1 MNSKSVYFGILSN
14 VLGNLLML
22 GATLLLTRMLTANQF
37 GQFRVGSNFATLMI
51 PFLALGG
58 ERLVSRLIQT
68 ASDDKAKVSKALA
81 TVFFMV
87 VCGTLVLAISYP
99 LVSHYILDGNVS
111 PGVYYLSIAIIPLTI
126 IYNLANTIWRHTG
139 SAAAAQ
145 VHLNFTQRL
154 LRAPLLVGMTLIWPT
169 ALSASLAMT
178 TAQLLSLAQIRK
190 NLLTFSLRNLGPL
203 KPILQNN
210 FKDLLVIGFPVA
222 IMATVDRLDVLL
234 VNAFMSVERAGTYDL
249 IYMLSL
255 TAMFPA
261 MALSKSTEPFL
272 LGLAGDIGR
281 LDKLQHLQTKTFVVS
296 CMAVV
301 GVAVAAPVLSQYL
314 GNAGPDFAGAALIL
328 AAGLAF
334 SSAHGPVIEY
344 LQINGKTK
352 LVLLVVLSLL
362 LFFLGLKYLA
372 ASVGSLTGVA
382 ALAGLFYFT
391 LRMTLSLYIYFTDN
405 IMMSR
410 PGIISMSCFGYAA
423 VAIYVWRFAQ

>member
-58 ERLVSRLIQT
+58 ERLISRLIQ
-68 ASDDKAKVSKALA
+68 SSSNDKTQVSKALA
-81 TVFFMV
+81 TVLFLV
-87 VCGTLVLAISYP
+87 ACGTLLLAILYP
-99 LVSHYILDGNVS
+99 LISRHILDDNVS
-111 PGVYYLSIAIIPLTI
+111 AGVYFLSIAIIPSTI
-126 IYNLANTIWRHTG
+126 IYNLANTIWRHNG

-145 VHLNFTQRL
+145 VHLNFTQRV
-154 LRAPLLVGMTLIWPT
+154 LRAPLLVGMSFIWPT
-169 ALSASLAMT
+169 ALSASIAMT
-178 TAQLLSLAQIRK
+178 TAQFLSLAQIRK
-190 NLLTFSLRNLGPL
+190 NLLTFSFRGLGSFQTMLRTNL
-203 KPILQNN
+203 KE
-210 FKDLLVIGFPVA
+210 LLVIGFPVA

-234 VNAFMSVERAGTYDL
+234 VNAFMDVERAGTYDL

-272 LGLAGDIGR
+272 FGLAGDVGR
-281 LDKLQHLQTKTFVVS
+281 LDKLKQLQTKTFLAS
-296 CMAVV
+296 CTAVI
-301 GVAVAAPVLSQYL
+301 GVAVAAPILSQYL
-314 GNAGPDFAGAALIL
+314 GNAGPDFADAALIL

-352 LVLLVVLSLL
+352 LVLSAVVGLL
-362 LFFLGLKYLA
+362 LVFLGLKYLA
-372 ASVGSLTGVA
+372 ASIGSLTGVA

-391 LRMTLSLYIYFTDN
+391 LRMVLSLYIYFTDK
-405 IMMSR
+405 IIMSR
-410 PGIISMSCFGYAA
+410 PPIILLSCIGYTA
-423 VAIYVWRFAQ
+423 VAAYVWRLGH